1 MPTVAQL
8 VKESS
13 KLKVKEVPSHVQ
25 KFATQH
31 WTPGQ
36 LQGRFMNWL
45 QNYKVQVRAGRAG
58 PPGGARSSRVWRRA
72 GPRAAVALAGCL
84 RRAQQ
89 SPAQMVPHS
98 SSIAAGSSCRPCCL
112 PASTRRG

>member
-8 VKESS
+8 VKEAS

-45 QNYKVQVRAGRAG
+45 QNYKVQVRAGRMG
-58 PPGGARSSRVWRRA
+58 RPGGARRVGHGA
-72 GPRAAVALAGCL
+72 GRAAVA
-84 RRAQQ
+84 
-89 SPAQMVPHS
+89 
-98 SSIAAGSSCRPCCL
+98 AAGFLTERNSRHHCSGLLAAHTADAIGISCL
-112 PASTRRG
+112 PAHARR